1 MRCQY
6 CNCLESKVIDSRP
19 TEEGNS
25 IRRRR
30 ECTRCGRRF
39 TTYEKIELVPLL
51 VVKRDNRREPF
62 DAAKI
67 KSGVIHACEKLPV
80 SMQQIDGIVSR
91 IEQTVY
97 NTMEGEI
104 SSQRIGDMVMAELK
118 QLNDVAYVRFAAV
131 YRKFTDLGSFMEE
144 LTHLI
149 NENKT
154 KSDNPNN

>member
-80 SMQQIDGIVSR
+80 SMQQIDSIVSR

-131 YRKFTDLGSFMEE
+131 YRKFTDISDFMEE
-144 LTHLI
+144 LQKLVAVNKHTPS
-149 NENKT
+149 EN
-154 KSDNPNN
+154 